1 MGALAAA
8 CAEAGGSPRRAV
20 FGRTEVPRKSQ
31 RPELDRRNEAVSA
44 EPNQPVA
51 QSAEAAKIR
60 DDVMAALKDFV
71 LDLERVFTPLAQERQ
86 APK

>member
-1 MGALAAA
+1 
-8 CAEAGGSPRRAV
+8 
-20 FGRTEVPRKSQ
+20 
-31 RPELDRRNEAVSA
+31 VSA